1 MAAAQIYTVQGQMAY
16 QLGNSRALVS
26 RGGCKLFQKKEGGV
40 WRNGRHSY
48 ALDLI
53 EKVKA
58 ALAN

>member
-1 MAAAQIYTVQGQMAY
+1 MTTVQTYTVQGQMAY
-16 QLGNSRALVS
+16 QLGNSRVLCS

-58 ALAN
+58 VLAS